1 MKYRTII
8 VDDEQPALTKLT
20 YLLEAY
26 DDFELIGAFDNAD
39 DVLNSV
45 EKLRPQ
51 VAFLD
56 IAMPGHNGM
65 ELASIL
71 QARST
76 DRIEIIFITA
86 FDQYAVSAFEINA
99 ADYLLKPVS
108 KERFHKSILRIQ
120 DMFASAMPDPS
131 GFASAELSRPML
143 HAFGKLEITGCSI
156 IQPEWRTA
164 KVRELFALFLQNRP
178 NGIYR
183 QTLLKTLW
191 GNLSEEKALS
201 NLNTCNYYL
210 RKFLKETQTDISLK
224 YKRGYYSLD
233 LGSVVCD
240 ADIFERA
247 ETMAASLSEKNLRD
261 VLYAASLYRGKYF
274 EDVKCDW
281 ANLLRDQYD
290 IRYAGLRV
298 NIASYYASAGQLKEA
313 NSQAAM
319 ALDIDPLCENA
330 WKLLLKNY
338 KASDDRTHFETTLRN
353 RAAAYQNLGL
363 PAPVLDL
370 SQTLSE

>member
-8 VDDEQPALTKLT
+8 VDDELPALTKLR

-26 DDFELIGAFDNAD
+26 SDFELIGAFDNAD
-39 DVLNSV
+39 DVLDSI
-45 EKLRPQ
+45 EELRPQ

-65 ELASIL
+65 ELASML
-71 QARST
+71 QARSA
-76 DRIEIIFITA
+76 DRIKIIFITA

-120 DMFASAMPDPS
+120 DMFAEAPPASS
-131 GFASAELSRPML
+131 GFAPAHSSQPML
-143 HAFGKLEITGCSI
+143 HAFGKLEITGGST

-210 RKFLKETQTDISLK
+210 RKFLKETQTDISLN

-240 ADIFERA
+240 ADIFQHA
-247 ETMAASLSEKNLRD
+247 ESLASSLSETNLPD

-281 ANLLRDQYD
+281 TNLLRDQYD
-290 IRYAGLRV
+290 IRYASLRV
-298 NIASYYASAGQLKEA
+298 KIASYYASAGELEA
-313 NSQAAM
+313 SNSHAAM

-330 WKLLLKNY
+330 WKLLLINY
-338 KASDDRTHFETTLRN
+338 KASDDRTHFETTQKS
-353 RAAAYQNLGL
+353 RASAYQNLGL
-363 PAPVLDL
+363 TAPVLDFL
-370 SQTLSE
+370 